1 LCGNVIYSLGSIDL
15 IFLLQKNGQE
25 GAVMNH
31 QSGTISINTE
41 NIFPIIKKWLYSEKD
56 IFVRELVSNGS
67 DAISKLK
74 KLSTIGE
81 AKVNSDEK
89 YYIKVIVDG
98 EKKTIQIIDNGLGM
112 TSEEVNKYINQIAF
126 SGAKD
131 FVEKYKDKADDS
143 QIIGHFGL
151 GFYSAF
157 MVSDKVQID
166 TLSYQEGAQAVKW
179 VSDGGT
185 EFEMDKS
192 DRTERGTT
200 ITLFIAEDSKE
211 FLETYKVREIL
222 VKYFSFLPYE
232 LYLEDANEKKSEK
245 DKEEDKIEETK
256 PLNDTS
262 PLWLKNPKDCTD
274 EEYKDFYRKV
284 FFDFNEPLF
293 WIHLNMDYPFNL
305 KGILYFPKLKHE
317 FDTMEGQI
325 KLFYNQVFVADN
337 IKEVIPEFLMLLK
350 GTLDCPDLP
359 LNVSRSFLQN
369 DGYVTKISTHIT
381 KKVADKLTS
390 LFEKERE
397 VFNKYWDDI
406 NPFVKFGCIKEK
418 KFYDRVKDIIIFKTT
433 NDEYVTLK
441 EYLERNKEKH
451 ENKVFYIT
459 DERQQAQY
467 IKLFKEQGMEAV
479 NLSTMIDNHF
489 IQFLEMEEK
498 DVKFLRIDS
507 DISDSLKN
515 IDDNKDDEAVKE
527 LSEGLEKIFKESL
540 NNENLKLQVEAL
552 KAESVPAMV
561 LLSEQSRRMQ
571 EMAKNYGGFNF
582 GGMYENEETLV
593 LNRNNS
599 LIRSLISLK
608 DKEDRKEDVQLICE
622 HVYDLALMSH
632 KHLEPD
638 AMNKFIERSNKIL
651 SRLAD

>member
-1 LCGNVIYSLGSIDL
+1 
-15 IFLLQKNGQE
+15 
-25 GAVMNH
+25 MNH